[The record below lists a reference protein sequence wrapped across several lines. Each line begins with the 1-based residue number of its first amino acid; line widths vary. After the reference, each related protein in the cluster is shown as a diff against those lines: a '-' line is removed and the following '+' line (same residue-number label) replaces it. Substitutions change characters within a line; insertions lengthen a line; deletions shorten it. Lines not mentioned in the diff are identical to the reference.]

1 MSTVP
6 LHLSRANN
14 GMVNV
19 LVKSTKVPRP
29 LTIVPK
35 KKSLNQPIIN
45 QPTPSMVERE
55 ALPDHISYVGNDKMP
70 ITSTLKIV
78 GEGEDV
84 PRGVWPVFRMM
95 VSA

>member
-1 MSTVP
+1 
-6 LHLSRANN
+6 
-14 GMVNV
+14 
-19 LVKSTKVPRP
+19 
-29 LTIVPK
+29 
-35 KKSLNQPIIN
+35 
-45 QPTPSMVERE
+45 MVERE